1 MGLSIE
7 MMSLS
12 CPRLSTH
19 TLRLG
24 APRLSA
30 HAMGLSG
37 PRRSTTGLSA
47 MCLCI
52 PRPCNY
58 LMSFSVLGLPITK
71 LNTHAV
77 GLGRAGLSTHA
88 IGLSAQTMTSS
99 KTKI

>member
-1 MGLSIE
+1 MVQGS
-7 MMSLS
+7 
-12 CPRLSTH
+12 
-19 TLRLG
+19 
-24 APRLSA
+24 PRLSA

-37 PRRSTTGLSA
+37 PRLSTTGLSA

-77 GLGRAGLSTHA
+77 GLSRAGLSTHAMGLGRPGLSTHA